1 MSKQTCPIGSEAVVC
16 YPPTDDRVTSLYGM
30 AVIFVVAFVVFS
42 PLMFRATNAV
52 FGGAL
57 ATNTGTFSASPNWK
71 GWMLHVL
78 VGAGVGYFLTLLF
91 MKMFKTPRRARCEKT
106 Q

>member
-1 MSKQTCPIGSEAVVC
+1 MSTQTCPIGSEEVVC
-16 YPPTDDRVTSLYGM
+16 YPPMDDRVTSLYGM
-30 AVIFVVAFVVFS
+30 AVVAIVAFVIFS

-52 FGGAL
+52 FFGAL

-78 VGAGVGYFLTLLF
+78 VGAGVGYLLTVLF
-91 MKMFKTPRRARCEKT
+91 MKLFATHRKARCEKT